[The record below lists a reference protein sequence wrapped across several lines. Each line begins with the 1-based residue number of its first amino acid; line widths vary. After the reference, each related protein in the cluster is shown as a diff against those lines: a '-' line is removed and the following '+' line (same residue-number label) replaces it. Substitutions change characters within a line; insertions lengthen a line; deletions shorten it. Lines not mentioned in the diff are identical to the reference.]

1 MTTAADARSDG
12 RSILDLHPAIDL
24 HADTLM
30 WSRWISYDLL
40 ARHTPP
46 LPRAALGGHVDIP
59 RMRTGGMG
67 AQFFGLVSLP
77 FFGRSGGMARTVH
90 EQIDALDEAIV
101 RSRGALRKVRT
112 ADEIAQCQQDG
123 AISALL
129 GIEGAHTLEGS
140 IDALDTFARRG
151 VRYLGLSHFSANEA
165 CYPA

>member
-1 MTTAADARSDG
+1 MSQLAPASAEARALLDAY
-12 RSILDLHPAIDL
+12 PAIAL

-101 RSRGALRKVRT
+101 RSRGAVRKVR
-112 ADEIAQCQQDG
+112 
-123 AISALL
+123 
-129 GIEGAHTLEGS
+129 
-140 IDALDTFARRG
+140 
-151 VRYLGLSHFSANEA
+151 
-165 CYPA
+165 